1 MLLDL
6 LRGTA
11 LKIFSENVYENE
23 NSEKLIISDKEDIE
37 KVGDVGKEIGREA
50 LGNVYDDKI
59 DVTVNILYLENL
71 KLVIELGIYEFL
83 FTFLPKSDPNQRHI
97 EYRRWWIYTS
107 IKTSFLFQCFTGRSS
122 TTQ

>member
-23 NSEKLIISDKEDIE
+23 NCEKLIISDKEDIE

-50 LGNVYDDKI
+50 LGNV
-59 DVTVNILYLENL
+59 
-71 KLVIELGIYEFL
+71 
-83 FTFLPKSDPNQRHI
+83 
-97 EYRRWWIYTS
+97 
-107 IKTSFLFQCFTGRSS
+107 
-122 TTQ
+122 

>member
-1 MLLDL
+1 MAPGSLQSSVLLPYNPVVSVLDARALLDL
-6 LRGTA
+6 SRGTA

-97 EYRRWWIYTS
+97 EYI
-107 IKTSFLFQCFTGRSS
+107 F
-122 TTQ
+122 

>member
-59 DVTVNILYLENL
+59 DVIVNVLYLENL

-97 EYRRWWIYTS
+97 EYI
-107 IKTSFLFQCFTGRSS
+107 F
-122 TTQ
+122 

>member
-1 MLLDL
+1 MDL

-50 LGNVYDDKI
+50 L
-59 DVTVNILYLENL
+59 ENL

-97 EYRRWWIYTS
+97 EYTIAF
-107 IKTSFLFQCFTGRSS
+107 ID
-122 TTQ
+122 